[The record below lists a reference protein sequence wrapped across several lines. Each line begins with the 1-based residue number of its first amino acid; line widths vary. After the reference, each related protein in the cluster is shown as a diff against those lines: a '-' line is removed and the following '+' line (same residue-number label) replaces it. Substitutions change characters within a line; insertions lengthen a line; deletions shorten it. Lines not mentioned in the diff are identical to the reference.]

1 MGRMLPGL
9 VANAGFAS
17 VEIETRL
24 FVDLDLGEGSYAR
37 DYLGWLVDLAPALC
51 VSRDEA
57 ARWISDLAAAAAEGR
72 FFFGLPWVGAICRK
86 ASC

>member
-1 MGRMLPGL
+1 MGRMIPGL

-24 FVDLDLGEGSYAR
+24 FVDLDLGKVSYAR
-37 DYLGWLVDLAPALC
+37 DYLSWLVELAPALG
-51 VSRDEA
+51 VSLGVA
-57 ARWISDLAAAAAEGR
+57 AQWMARLESDADAGR

-86 ASC
+86 VNS

>member
-1 MGRMLPGL
+1 MGRMIPGL

-24 FVDLDLGEGSYAR
+24 FVDLDLDERSYAR
-37 DYLGWLVDLAPALC
+37 TYVRGLLELASAMGFD
-51 VSRDEA
+51 RDEVACWASGLESA
-57 ARWISDLAAAAAEGR
+57 AVQGR

-86 ASC
+86 ATC